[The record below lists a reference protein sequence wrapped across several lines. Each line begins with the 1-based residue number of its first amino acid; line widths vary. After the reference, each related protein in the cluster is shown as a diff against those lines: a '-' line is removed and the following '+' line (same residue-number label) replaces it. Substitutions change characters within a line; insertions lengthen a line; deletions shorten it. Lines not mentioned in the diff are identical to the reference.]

1 MTQVL
6 DRLKSLISWSR
17 MKFKP
22 AKSRSLSLQKGKV
35 DDNTVFHIDGQA
47 IPTVCEQPVKS
58 LGRWYDRSLKDT
70 MQSQGIKEEAEKGLK
85 TINKTDLQ
93 GRFKVWILQF
103 MLIPKLL
110 WPLQIYE
117 VGLSAVEAI
126 ERKISQYTRKW
137 LGLPPGLTTVALYSR
152 STKLRLPLKA
162 ITEEYKVGKAKL
174 QMMLTHS
181 KDITISSAATKLK
194 SGRKWKV
201 AQATDQ
207 ATEAA
212 KFKEILGATQTNRH
226 GLGFG
231 QEKTVWW
238 SQASDKERRE
248 LVLDE
253 IRHVEETSRVQTAVQ
268 QRQQGQWTTWEQA
281 LQRSLSWNDIWHMA
295 PLRLSFIIRAVYDQ
309 LPTGVN
315 LAHWNVEQGVK
326 CALCGGTETLSHVL
340 SSCKEALGSGRY
352 TWRHN

>member
-1 MTQVL
+1 
-6 DRLKSLISWSR
+6 
-17 MKFKP
+17 
-22 AKSRSLSLQKGKV
+22 
-35 DDNTVFHIDGQA
+35 
-47 IPTVCEQPVKS
+47 
-58 LGRWYDRSLKDT
+58 
-70 MQSQGIKEEAEKGLK
+70 
-85 TINKTDLQ
+85 
-93 GRFKVWILQF
+93 
-103 MLIPKLL
+103 
-110 WPLQIYE
+110 
-117 VGLSAVEAI
+117 
-126 ERKISQYTRKW
+126 
-137 LGLPPGLTTVALYSR
+137 LTTVALYSR

-162 ITEEYKVGKAKL
+162 ITEEYKVGKARL

-181 KDITISSAATKLK
+181 KDIAVSSTATKLK

-231 QEKTVWW
+231 QEKMVWW

-281 LQRSLSWNDIWHMA
+281 LQRSLSWNDIWHMG

-309 LPTGVN
+309 LPTGDN
-315 LAHWNVEQGVK
+315 LACWNVE
-326 CALCGGTETLSHVL
+326 
-340 SSCKEALGSGRY
+340 
-352 TWRHN
+352 